1 MTTWL
6 IDKSVLVRLAASPDA
21 AAWAGRIE
29 RGLVRITTV
38 TRLEIGYSALSGPDL
53 QAGLRQPP
61 VSAMPVEYL
70 TPAIEDRAAEVLTL
84 LADRGQHRAPSI
96 PDLLIAA
103 TAELAGLT
111 VLHCDKD
118 FDLIA
123 AVTGQP
129 AERLNARALIV
140 GLTIFGV
147 GSAVAMTASSVTELI
162 GLRAVLGLGGGA
174 GHASHPVHHHRD
186 LPRRAAHP
194 GRERMGRR
202 GWRVRGTGGLGF
214 RAPLGGVV
222 VAVGVRAECR
232 PGRRRHRGRRAVR
245 ARVG

>member
-6 IDKSVLVRLAASPDA
+6 IDKSALVRLAASPDA
-21 AAWAGRIE
+21 ADWAGRIE
-29 RGLVRITTV
+29 RRLVRITTV
-38 TRLEIGYSALSGPDL
+38 TRLEIGYSARSGPDL
-53 QAGLRQPP
+53 RTGLRQPP

-70 TPAIEDRAAEVLTL
+70 TPAIEDRALEVLTL

-129 AERLNARALIV
+129 AERLN
-140 GLTIFGV
+140 
-147 GSAVAMTASSVTELI
+147 VA
-162 GLRAVLGLGGGA
+162 
-174 GHASHPVHHHRD
+174 
-186 LPRRAAHP
+186 
-194 GRERMGRR
+194 
-202 GWRVRGTGGLGF
+202 
-214 RAPLGGVV
+214 
-222 VAVGVRAECR
+222 
-232 PGRRRHRGRRAVR
+232 
-245 ARVG
+245 